1 MEGSPAMTS
10 QPEIGTTVV
19 AGVDPSPTA
28 LEAARFAA
36 DEAYR
41 RGLSLTLVHGF
52 TWPWTTGAGEFD
64 ADPDPHARR
73 RASRQLARA
82 AQVIHDEYPG
92 LPVRERIVDGHPG
105 EVLVDYS
112 RQAALLVVG
121 HRGEG
126 GFSELL
132 AGSIAIH
139 TAAHAHCPVI
149 VVRGTPGKP
158 NAPVMVGVD
167 GSAESDSATGFAFEI
182 AVSRGAPLVA
192 VTVSPPGRAGPGP
205 LAGDFGTYTARYPEV
220 VARREMV
227 LHQRSAAGGLIEAA
241 DGAALIV
248 VGSRGVG
255 GLRGL
260 LLGSVGRAL
269 IEHAPCPVAIVRPVD
284 HVVAPLGSGP
294 RA

>member
-1 MEGSPAMTS
+1 MSS
-10 QPEIGTTVV
+10 QPDIRTTVV
-19 AGVDPSPTA
+19 AGFDPSAAA
-28 LEAARFAA
+28 LSAARFAA

-52 TWPWTTGAGEFD
+52 TWPWTTNAGEFD
-64 ADPDPHARR
+64 TEVDPHARR
-73 RASRQLARA
+73 RASRQLANA
-82 AQVIHDEYPG
+82 AQLIHEEYPG
-92 LPVRERIVDGHPG
+92 LPVRERMVDGHPG
-105 EVLVDYS
+105 EVLVEYS

-132 AGSIAIH
+132 AGSIAVH
-139 TAAHAHCPVI
+139 AAAHAHCPVV

-158 NAPVMVGVD
+158 DAPVMVGVD
-167 GSAESDSATGFAFEI
+167 GSAESDRATGVAFEI
-182 AVSRGAPLVA
+182 AAARGAPLVA
-192 VTVSPPGRAGPGP
+192 VTVSPPGRSGPGS
-205 LAGDFGTYTARYPEV
+205 LAGDFDQYAARYPEV
-220 VARREMV
+220 PARREMV

-241 DGAALIV
+241 DGAALVV

-269 IEHAPCPVAIVRPVD
+269 IEHAPCPVAIVR
-284 HVVAPLGSGP
+284 
-294 RA
+294 